1 MKWNT
6 FSDKSEQLFRQ
17 ILGKER
23 GSSQEDARLEDLAR
37 KLSDKRYLRK
47 KIEDQERFD
56 YLKAYHKNI
65 APAKAMRRGTYLKIA
80 AAILLLVGSGIFLY
94 TRQQDN
100 NEEYYNEIF
109 LSNIHPGKQQALLIT
124 HDGQRIEL
132 NRNTRQTIRQNGT
145 RMQIDTAGLQY
156 HANDSTAPDTF
167 RDTLVIPR
175 GGEFTLTLQ
184 DGTKVWLNSDSR
196 LTYPTNFNCTTREGS
211 ISGEAYFSVARSDIP
226 FIVKTDR
233 GDIAVLG
240 TEFNVNNY
248 PGNRET
254 VTTLVNGKIAYLSPD
269 GEKFVLTPNQQITI
283 NQDGQKEIKNVDTR
297 YATSWKNGM
306 FLFQE
311 MRLEDIMN
319 QLERWYDVQV
329 CYKEKKAKD
338 LHFSGD
344 LSRFKNISTF
354 IEMFEKSSDIKIE
367 IQGRKLIVG
376 IQ

>member
-1 MKWNT
+1 MKWNL

-17 ILGKER
+17 ILSPEK
-23 GSSQEDARLEDLAR
+23 GSSYEDARLEDLAR

-56 YLKAYHKNI
+56 YLKAYRKNI
-65 APAKAMRRGTYLKIA
+65 TPTKAMRHAPYLKIA
-80 AAILLLVGSGIFLY
+80 VTILLLISSGIFLY

-100 NEEYYNEIF
+100 NEKYY
-109 LSNIHPGKQQALLIT
+109 NIHPGKQQALLIT

-132 NRNTRQTIRQNGT
+132 DRNTRQTIRQNGT

-156 HANDSTAPDTF
+156 HVNDTTVPSSF

-196 LTYPTNFNCTTREGS
+196 LTYPTNFNGITREVS
-211 ISGEAYFSVARSDIP
+211 ISGEAYFKVAHSDIP

-233 GDIAVLG
+233 GDITVLG

-248 PGNRET
+248 PGNREA
-254 VTTLVNGKIAYLSPD
+254 VTTLVNGEIAYLTPN
-269 GEKFVLTPNQQITI
+269 GEEFILTPNQQITI
-283 NQDGQKEIKNVDTR
+283 KQDGQKEIKNVDPR
-297 YATSWKNGM
+297 YAISWKNGM

-311 MRLEDIMN
+311 MRMEDIMN
-319 QLERWYDVQV
+319 QLERWYDIQV
-329 CYKEKKAKD
+329 CYTEEKIKD

-344 LSRFKNISTF
+344 LSRFKNIGTF

-367 IQGRKLIVG
+367 IQGRKLIIG

>member
-1 MKWNT
+1 M
-6 FSDKSEQLFRQ
+6 
-17 ILGKER
+17 
-23 GSSQEDARLEDLAR
+23 
-37 KLSDKRYLRK
+37 
-47 KIEDQERFD
+47 
-56 YLKAYHKNI
+56 
-65 APAKAMRRGTYLKIA
+65 
-80 AAILLLVGSGIFLY
+80 
-94 TRQQDN
+94 
-100 NEEYYNEIF
+100 
-109 LSNIHPGKQQALLIT
+109 
-124 HDGQRIEL
+124 
-132 NRNTRQTIRQNGT
+132 
-145 RMQIDTAGLQY
+145 
-156 HANDSTAPDTF
+156 
-167 RDTLVIPR
+167 
-175 GGEFTLTLQ
+175 
-184 DGTKVWLNSDSR
+184 
-196 LTYPTNFNCTTREGS
+196 
-211 ISGEAYFSVARSDIP
+211 
-226 FIVKTDR
+226 KTDR

-269 GEKFVLTPNQQITI
+269 GEKLVLTPNQQITI

-329 CYKEKKAKD
+329 CYTEEKAKD

-344 LSRFKNISTF
+344 LSRFKNIGTF